1 MTNLEIIS
9 SGPMLGGDLSWQKN
23 MGMADL
29 RATFGRGQKDKLSI
43 YIHQMCTL
51 MLFDNAHP
59 LNYKGTK

>member
-1 MTNLEIIS
+1 
-9 SGPMLGGDLSWQKN
+9 MLGGDLSWQKN